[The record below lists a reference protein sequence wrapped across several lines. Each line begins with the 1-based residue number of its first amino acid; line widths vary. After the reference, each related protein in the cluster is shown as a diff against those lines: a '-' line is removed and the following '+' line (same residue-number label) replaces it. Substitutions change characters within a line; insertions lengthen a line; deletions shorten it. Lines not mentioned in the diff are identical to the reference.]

1 MTAAGTAPPEKKSWS
16 DAIAAMIHPRALTM
30 LFLGFSAGLPILLI
44 FSTLSV
50 WLREAGVERAT
61 VTFFSWAALGYSFKF
76 AWAPLIDRFP
86 LPYLTVRMG
95 RRRSW
100 LLISQIAL
108 VIAMI
113 WTSSFEPRNALV
125 MTAIGAVL
133 IGFSSATQDIVI
145 DAYRIE
151 SADADMQSMLSSMYI
166 AGYRIGMLVAGA
178 GSLWLADWWGTGT
191 YDVSVWAKVYRVMAA
206 MMIVGITTTLIIS
219 EPVGNARKTSAFR
232 SNSDYFRF
240 VFVFLLA
247 IGTFICGFFLSKS
260 LGRIYKTILM
270 DQYGLVR
277 PMAGFITEA
286 GRLGFSL
293 ALSSL
298 VTWGVIRVRVVTF
311 AHIQETYVEPVA
323 DFFRRYGAMAVV
335 IIALIG
341 TYRISDI
348 LMGVIAN
355 VFYIDIGFTKSQ
367 IATFTKFWGLW
378 ATIGGGFIGGILSI
392 RYGVMRILFLGAI
405 LAAATNVLFA
415 YLAGQGPDEI
425 LLLTVIVADN
435 GSAGLA
441 AAAFVAYLS
450 SLTSVSFTAMQ
461 YAIFSSIMT
470 LFPKILAGYSGSI
483 VDSVGYESFFIGTA
497 VIGIPVLFLILW
509 AGRFTK
515 TGNDP
520 QTGVTP
526 NE

>member
-1 MTAAGTAPPEKKSWS
+1 MTADGTRQLAKRTWTDS
-16 DAIAAMIHPRALTM
+16 IAALFHPRAITM

-50 WLREAGVERAT
+50 WLREAGVQRTT

-76 AWAPLIDRFP
+76 VWAPLIDRIP
-86 LPYLTVRMG
+86 LPYLTGRMG

-108 VIAMI
+108 VFAMI
-113 WTSSFEPRNALV
+113 WTSSFDPQHALI
-125 MTAIGAVL
+125 MTALGAVF

-166 AGYRIGMLVAGA
+166 AGYRVGMLSAGA
-178 GSLWLADWWGTGT
+178 GSLWLADWWGNEV
-191 YDVSVWAKVYRVMAA
+191 YDVSVWANVYRVMAA
-206 MMIVGITTTLIIS
+206 MMIIGITTTLLIKEPERSEAGPGAFKSQTDYLRFLVVFIAAIAVFIS
-219 EPVGNARKTSAFR
+219 
-232 SNSDYFRF
+232 
-240 VFVFLLA
+240 
-247 IGTFICGFFLSKS
+247 GFFLTRNLANSFRM
-260 LGRIYKTILM
+260 L
-270 DQYGLVR
+270 LVNR
-277 PMAGFITEA
+277 FGAVAQLAGFIAEA
-286 GRLGFSL
+286 ARFAFSL
-293 ALSSL
+293 MSGA
-298 VTWGVIRVRVVTF
+298 VVIWGLIRIGVASYRHV
-311 AHIQETYVEPVA
+311 HETYVAPVA
-323 DFFRRYGAMAVV
+323 DFFKRYGRTALV
-335 IIALIG
+335 ILILIG

-348 LMGVIAN
+348 LLGVIAN

-378 ATIGGGFIGGILSI
+378 ATIGGGFVGGVLSV
-392 RYGVMRILFLGAI
+392 RYGVIRILFFGAV
-405 LAAATNVLFA
+405 LSAATNILFA
-415 YLAGQGPDEI
+415 VLAGQGPNEA

-470 LFPKILAGYSGSI
+470 LFPKIIAGYSGGI
-483 VDSVGYESFFIGTA
+483 VDSIGYEAFFIGTA
-497 VIGIPVLFLILW
+497 VVGIPVLFLVLW
-509 AGRFTK
+509 AGRLVAT
-515 TGNDP
+515 TNGNF
-520 QTGVTP
+520 